1 MENTHFT
8 SSVSPDTPQLVKSLR
23 VLSASFFRFKDE
35 ERTFRIRKNTLK
47 EGEPTFILQCQEP
60 SWRQIQRYKLL
71 KMDFQLL

>member
-47 EGEPTFILQCQEP
+47 EGVVQTH
-60 SWRQIQRYKLL
+60 
-71 KMDFQLL
+71 